1 MKVKICGIR
10 TVEEALMTAA
20 EKPDF
25 IGMVFAPSKR
35 QIDYSTAR
43 EITDALIDSGIKTV
57 GVFVNPTKDEADR
70 AFSETAIDYIQFH
83 GDEDKALVEQ
93 YQNRA
98 IKAFPSNSE
107 LSYEERFDYKAEYIL
122 IDSPREKYYGG
133 SGTVFNWSELP
144 LELLDRNR
152 LGLAGGLNPDNV
164 DKAVQNVTP
173 ALIDVSS
180 GVEKDG
186 KKDQELIRKFIKNVR
201 GGAHD

>member
-43 EITDALIDSGIKTV
+43 EISDASIDSYIKTV
-57 GVFVNPTKDEADR
+57 GVFVNLTNDEADR
-70 AFSETAIDYIQFH
+70 VYSETAIDYIQFH

-98 IKAFPSNSE
+98 IKAFHSNSD
-107 LSYEERFDYKAEYIL
+107 LSCEARF
-122 IDSPREKYYGG
+122 
-133 SGTVFNWSELP
+133 
-144 LELLDRNR
+144 
-152 LGLAGGLNPDNV
+152 
-164 DKAVQNVTP
+164 
-173 ALIDVSS
+173 
-180 GVEKDG
+180 
-186 KKDQELIRKFIKNVR
+186 
-201 GGAHD
+201 